1 VHGDLHTDRSWR
13 FNLSEEQDDNT
24 TVVPIPG
31 EDNEA
36 ERRRIR
42 QSNDADQETERH
54 GKQSQHNR
62 GYDEAADGI
71 VPTPEIER
79 VVDE

>member
-1 VHGDLHTDRSWR
+1 MEDYLAD
-13 FNLSEEQDDNT
+13 NDDDDV

-31 EDNEA
+31 EEDEA

-42 QSNDADQETERH
+42 ESNDRDQAAERH
-54 GKQSQHNR
+54 GEQTRHNR

-71 VPTPEIER
+71 VRPPDIER
-79 VVDE
+79 VVEEE